1 MTLQHF
7 PTMGP
12 SFVGFERL
20 INQLERSANYKDTY
34 PPHNLIRKSEDKF
47 SIELAVA
54 GFSLDEIDIEVTE
67 GVLTVSSISDK
78 TVSSLDNQPE
88 YIHKGISTKQF
99 RRSFNLAEYIEVKEA
114 RYLNGILTIDLARE
128 IPEEKKPRKISIANY
143 VSPELEELAQELLTE
158 D

>member
-1 MTLQHF
+1 MTLQQF

-20 INQLERSANYKDTY
+20 LNQLERSANYKDTY
-34 PPHNLIRKSEDKF
+34 PPHNLIRRGEDQF

-54 GFSLDEIDIEVTE
+54 GFSLNEIDIEVTE

-78 TVSSLDNQPE
+78 AVSSLANQPE

-143 VSPELEELAQELLTE
+143 SSKGIERLSPELLTE

>member
-7 PTMGP
+7 PAMGP
-12 SFVGFERL
+12 SFVGFDRL
-20 INQLERSANYKDTY
+20 INQLERSSNYKDTY
-34 PPHNLIRKSEDKF
+34 PPHNLIRKSENEF

-54 GFSLDEIDIEVTE
+54 GFSLNEIDIEVTE

-78 TVSSLDNQPE
+78 TVSSLADQPE

-128 IPEEKKPRKISIANY
+128 IPEDKKPRKISIANY
-143 VSPELEELAQELLTE
+143 VSPQLEDIPQELLTE